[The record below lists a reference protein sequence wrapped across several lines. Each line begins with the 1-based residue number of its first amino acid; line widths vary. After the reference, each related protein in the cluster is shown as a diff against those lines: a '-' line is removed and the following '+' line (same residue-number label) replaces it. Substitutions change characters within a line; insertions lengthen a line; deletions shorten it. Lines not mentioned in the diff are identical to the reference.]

1 MIIDSSN
8 YTIDCFH
15 NAVVAVS
22 SNTTK
27 KSKRNR
33 HLSEALNST
42 RISGHVM
49 EFGVWQGRT
58 IAHIGIYFSQQKVWG
73 FDSFV
78 GLPEPWFTKST
89 QEGPSHPAGKFD
101 LNGEEL
107 TSLPNVELVAGW
119 FSDTIPAWLEQ
130 NSGDICFL
138 HIDSDLY
145 SSALTVLTLLNN
157 RIVPGTVIVFDEM
170 YPWADYNQYDLWE
183 QGEFKALGEWI
194 ANYNREFVP
203 LFRSQHQQCSLKVTK

>member
-1 MIIDSSN
+1 MIVNSSN
-8 YTIDCFH
+8 YSIDCFH
-15 NAVVAVS
+15 DAVVS
-22 SNTTK
+22 ESTNTSK
-27 KSKRNR
+27 KSRRDR
-33 HLSEALNST
+33 HLLQALKST
-42 RISGHVM
+42 TISGHVM
-49 EFGVWQGRT
+49 EFGVWQGKT
-58 IAHIGIYFSQQKVWG
+58 ISRIGTHFSQQKVWG

-89 QEGPSHPAGKFD
+89 QEGPSHPAGKFNLD
-101 LNGEEL
+101 GEKL
-107 TSLPNVELVAGW
+107 VSLPNVELVAGW
-119 FSDTIPAWLEQ
+119 FDNTIPIWSEQ

-138 HIDSDLY
+138 HVDSDLY
-145 SSALTVLTLLNN
+145 SSALTVLTLLND

-194 ANYNREFVP
+194 ANHNREFVP

>member
-1 MIIDSSN
+1 MIGSSN

-15 NAVVAVS
+15 NAVVTES
-22 SNTTK
+22 SSTTK
-27 KSKRNR
+27 KAKRYS
-33 HLSEALNST
+33 HLWQALKST
-42 RISGHVM
+42 RVPGHVM

-58 IAHIGIYFSQQKVWG
+58 ITRIGRYFPNQTVWG

-78 GLPEPWFTKST
+78 GLPESWFTKSS
-89 QEGPSHPAGKFD
+89 QQGPSHPAGKFNLD
-101 LNGEEL
+101 GK
-107 TSLPNVELVAGW
+107 LPISVPNIELVAGW
-119 FSDTIPAWLEQ
+119 FNDSIPTWLEQ

-145 SSALTVLTLLNN
+145 SSALTVLTLLNE

-170 YPWADYNQYDLWE
+170 YPWANYEKYDLWE

-194 ANYNREFVP
+194 STYNREFVP
-203 LFRSQHQQCSLKVTK
+203 LFRSQHQQCSLTITK

>member
-1 MIIDSSN
+1 MIINSSN
-8 YTIDCFH
+8 YSIDCFH
-15 NAVVAVS
+15 DAVVAES
-22 SNTTK
+22 FTPSK
-27 KSKRNR
+27 KSRRNR
-33 HLSEALNST
+33 HLLQALKST
-42 RISGHVM
+42 TISGHVI

-58 IAHIGIYFSQQKVWG
+58 ISLIGTYFSQQKVWG

-89 QEGPSHPAGKFD
+89 QEGPSHPAGKFG

-107 TSLPNVELVAGW
+107 ASLPNVKLVAGW
-119 FSDTIPAWLEQ
+119 FSDSIPTWLEQ

-138 HIDSDLY
+138 HVDSDLY
-145 SSALTVLTLLNN
+145 SSALTVLTLLND

-170 YPWADYNQYDLWE
+170 YPWADYDQYDLWA
-183 QGEFKALGEWI
+183 QGEFKALGEWLS
-194 ANYNREFVP
+194 NHSREFVP

>member
-1 MIIDSSN
+1 MIINSNN

-15 NAVVAVS
+15 DAIVAKTTR
-22 SNTTK
+22 TTK
-27 KSKRNR
+27 KARR
-33 HLSEALNST
+33 YQHLLQALRSAVLP
-42 RISGHVM
+42 GHVM

-58 IAHIGIYFSQQKVWG
+58 ISRIGTHFSQQKVWG

-89 QEGPSHPAGKFD
+89 QEGPSHPTGKFS
-101 LNGEEL
+101 LGGEEL
-107 TSLPNVELVAGW
+107 VSLPNVELVAGW
-119 FSDTIPAWLEQ
+119 FNDTIPEWLEQ
-130 NSGDICFL
+130 NPGDICFL

-145 SSALTVLTLLNN
+145 SSALTVLALLND

-170 YPWADYNQYDLWE
+170 YPWADYEKYDLWA
-183 QGEFKALGEWI
+183 QGEFKALGEWL
-194 ANYNREFVP
+194 ANHNREFVP

>member
-1 MIIDSSN
+1 MINSSN

-15 NAVVAVS
+15 NAAVS
-22 SNTTK
+22 KTSGTTK
-27 KSKRNR
+27 KAKRYN
-33 HLSEALNST
+33 HLWQALNST
-42 RISGHVM
+42 TVLGNVM

-58 IAHIGIYFSQQKVWG
+58 IARISRYFSKQTVWG

-78 GLPEPWFTKST
+78 GLPEAWFTKSS
-89 QEGPSHPAGKFD
+89 QLGPSHPVGKFA
-101 LNGEEL
+101 LNGEL
-107 TSLPNVELVAGW
+107 PISIPNVELVTGW
-119 FSDTIPAWLEQ
+119 FCDTIPVWLEQ

-145 SSALTVLTLLNN
+145 SSALTVLTLLND

-170 YPWADYNQYDLWE
+170 YPWAIYDRYDLWE

-194 ANYNREFVP
+194 SNYNREFVP
-203 LFRSQHQQCSLKVTK
+203 LFRSQHQQCSLKITK

>member
-1 MIIDSSN
+1 MIINGGN

-15 NAVVAVS
+15 DAAIAKS

-27 KSKRNR
+27 KSRRDR
-33 HLSEALNST
+33 HLLEALKST
-42 RISGHVM
+42 TIAGPVM
-49 EFGVWQGRT
+49 EFGVWQGKT
-58 IAHIGIYFSQQKVWG
+58 ISRIGTHFSGQKVWG
-73 FDSFV
+73 VDSFV

-89 QEGPSHPAGKFD
+89 QEGPSHPAGKFS
-101 LNGEEL
+101 LEGEL
-107 TSLPNVELVAGW
+107 PGSAPNVELVAGW
-119 FSDTIPAWLEQ
+119 FSDTIPTWLEQ

-145 SSALTVLTLLNN
+145 SSALTVLTLLND

-170 YPWADYNQYDLWE
+170 YPWADYDRYDLWE

-194 ANYNREFVP
+194 SKYNREFIP
-203 LFRSQHQQCSLKVTK
+203 LFRSNHQQASIIITK

>member
-1 MIIDSSN
+1 MIGSSN

-15 NAVVAVS
+15 NAVVAES
-22 SNTTK
+22 FGTTK
-27 KSKRNR
+27 KAKRYS
-33 HLSEALNST
+33 HLGHALKST
-42 RISGHVM
+42 TVLGHVM

-58 IAHIGIYFSQQKVWG
+58 ISRIGRYFSKQKVWG

-78 GLPEPWFTKST
+78 GLPESWFTKSN
-89 QEGPSHPAGKFD
+89 QQGPSHPAGKFD
-101 LNGEEL
+101 LEGDL
-107 TSLPNVELVAGW
+107 PKSIPNVELVAGW
-119 FSDTIPAWLEQ
+119 FSDTIPKWLEQ
-130 NSGDICFL
+130 NPGNICFL

-145 SSALTVLTLLNN
+145 SSALTVLTLLNH

-170 YPWADYNQYDLWE
+170 YPWANYEKYDLWE

-194 ANYNREFVP
+194 TNYNREFVP

>member
-1 MIIDSSN
+1 
-8 YTIDCFH
+8 
-15 NAVVAVS
+15 VAKS

-27 KSKRNR
+27 KSRRDR
-33 HLSEALNST
+33 HLLEALKST
-42 RISGHVM
+42 TIAGHVM
-49 EFGVWQGRT
+49 EFGVWQGKT
-58 IAHIGIYFSQQKVWG
+58 ISRIGTHFSRQKIWG

-89 QEGPSHPAGKFD
+89 QEGPSHPAGKFNLD
-101 LNGEEL
+101 GEKL
-107 TSLPNVELVAGW
+107 VSLPNVELVAGW
-119 FSDTIPAWLEQ
+119 FYDTIPTWLEQ

-145 SSALTVLTLLNN
+145 SSALTVLTLLND

-170 YPWADYNQYDLWE
+170 YPWANYDQYDLWD

-194 ANYNREFVP
+194 ANHNREFVP
-203 LFRSQHQQCSLKVTK
+203 LFRSQHQQCSLRITK

>member
-1 MIIDSSN
+1 MIGSSN

-15 NAVVAVS
+15 NAVVAES
-22 SNTTK
+22 FGTTK
-27 KSKRNR
+27 KAKRYS
-33 HLSEALNST
+33 HLGHALKST
-42 RISGHVM
+42 TVLGHVM

-58 IAHIGIYFSQQKVWG
+58 ISRIGRYFSKQKVWG

-78 GLPEPWFTKST
+78 GLPESWFTKSN
-89 QEGPSHPAGKFD
+89 QQGPSHPAGKFD
-101 LNGEEL
+101 LEGQL
-107 TSLPNVELVAGW
+107 PASIPNVELVAGW
-119 FSDTIPAWLEQ
+119 FSDTIPKWLEQ
-130 NSGDICFL
+130 NPGDICFL

-145 SSALTVLTLLNN
+145 SSALTVLTLLNH

-170 YPWADYNQYDLWE
+170 YPWANYEKYDLWE

-194 ANYNREFVP
+194 TNYNREFVP